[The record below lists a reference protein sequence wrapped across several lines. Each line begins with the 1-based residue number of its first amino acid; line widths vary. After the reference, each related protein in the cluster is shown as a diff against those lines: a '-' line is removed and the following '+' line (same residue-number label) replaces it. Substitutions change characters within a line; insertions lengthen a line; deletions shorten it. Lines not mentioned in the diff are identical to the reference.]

1 MILNDIDN
9 AYVGGSGADKIYLG
23 EDIIW
28 DKSGPT
34 PPTPVPYEQQ
44 YLTIEAL
51 EDGDLNVNSES
62 LEYSIND
69 GEWIHAATTPTVLPL
84 QNGDKVRFRSNANH
98 SFTGL
103 FTGNTISFNVYGNI
117 ESLEYG
123 DNFSGTTSVRSPSAF
138 TSCFRSCSG
147 LTDASNLVLPATA
160 LTSYCYRLMFQSCTS
175 LTSAPELPAT
185 TLSEYCYYHMFKG
198 CTSLTTVPSILPA
211 TTLASNC
218 YAYMFGDCT
227 NLTTPPELPATAL
240 TSNCYYGM
248 FNGCTSITT
257 APELPAT
264 TLANYCYSNMFNG
277 CTSLVQAPELPATTL
292 VRNCYYRM
300 FEGCTGLTSA
310 PELSATTL
318 VNSCYSNMF
327 SGCTSLNYIK
337 CLATDIS
344 ATNCTNN
351 WVDGVAASGT
361 FVKDPSMTSWTTDAS
376 GIPSGWAVVDNVSQ

>member
-9 AYVGGSGADKIYLG
+9 AYVGNEEADKIYLG
-23 EDIIW
+23 EDIVW
-28 DKSGPT
+28 EKSGPT

-51 EDGDLNVNSES
+51 EDDDLYVNSES

-160 LTSYCYRLMFQSCTS
+160 LTQYCYLAMFQGCTS

-185 TLSEYCYYHMFKG
+185 TLRFSCYSSMFSG
-198 CTSLTTVPSILPA
+198 CTSLTQAPALPA
-211 TTLASNC
+211 TTLTSRC
-218 YAYMFGDCT
+218 YEYMFYDCT
-227 NLTTPPELPATAL
+227 SLTQAPELPVTILATY
-240 TSNCYYGM
+240 CYNGM

-257 APELPAT
+257 
-264 TLANYCYSNMFNG
+264 
-277 CTSLVQAPELPATTL
+277 
-292 VRNCYYRM
+292 
-300 FEGCTGLTSA
+300 A

-327 SGCTSLNYIK
+327 SGCTSLNHIK

-344 ATNCTNN
+344 ATGCTNN